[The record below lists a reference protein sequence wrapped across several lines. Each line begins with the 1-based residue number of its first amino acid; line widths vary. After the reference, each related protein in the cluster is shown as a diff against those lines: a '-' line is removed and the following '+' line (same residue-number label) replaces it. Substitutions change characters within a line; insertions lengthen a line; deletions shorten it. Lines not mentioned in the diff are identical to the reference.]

1 MKNNDKKAVEI
12 TPANAETNANA
23 EVNAKINAEINPNAT
38 NTGADGIVEAGTTKV
53 TYDDKIKNLIVAGGR
68 MYKGLRVKNVL
79 SSEED
84 NYDRVTLVIDGS
96 VPAKISIDN
105 GLTFTTG
112 QSSNIF
118 TSTFALAGTIKEDE
132 DLSFLANYIIS
143 SPKIVNLLFN
153 GSLIDIIQMTYPANI
168 PIVNPFSTKEDGNS
182 RIYDHEV
189 IINYIVKI
197 KPGRTGLKMID
208 KLADKIMESAIDNVL

>member
-1 MKNNDKKAVEI
+1 MKTVDEKSVEI
-12 TPANAETNANA
+12 TPAVESANTPTNVNVETVNAES
-23 EVNAKINAEINPNAT
+23 EVADN
-38 NTGADGIVEAGTTKV
+38 GADGIVEANTVAKV
-53 TYDDKIKNLIVAGGR
+53 TYADKIKNLVTVGGR
-68 MYKGLRVKNVL
+68 MFKGLRVKNVL
-79 SSEED
+79 CSEED
-84 NYDRVTLVIDGS
+84 NYDRVTMVIDGS
-96 VPAKISIDN
+96 VPAKTSIDN

-153 GSLIDIIQMTYPANI
+153 GSLIDIVQMTYPANT
-168 PIVNPFSTKEDGNS
+168 PIVNPFSTKEDNS

-189 IINYIVKI
+189 IINYIIKI
-197 KPGRTGLKMID
+197 KPGKTGLKMID

>member
-1 MKNNDKKAVEI
+1 MKTVNEKSVEI
-12 TPANAETNANA
+12 TPAVEGTNPETHANDA
-23 EVNAKINAEINPNAT
+23 AKAEINPEVVDA
-38 NTGADGIVEAGTTKV
+38 GADGIVEANTVAKV
-53 TYDDKIKNLIVAGGR
+53 TYADKIKNLIVAGGR

-84 NYDRVTLVIDGS
+84 NYDRVTMVIDGS
-96 VPAKISIDN
+96 VPAKTSPDN

-112 QSSNIF
+112 TSSNIF

-153 GSLIDIIQMTYPANI
+153 GALIDIIQMTYPANV
-168 PIVNPFSTKEDGNS
+168 PIINPFSTKDDNS

-197 KPGRTGLKMID
+197 KPGKTGLKMID
-208 KLADKIMESAIDNVL
+208 KLADKIMESAINDAL

>member
-1 MKNNDKKAVEI
+1 MKTVDEKPVEI
-12 TPANAETNANA
+12 TPAVESVNTPTNVNV
-23 EVNAKINAEINPNAT
+23 EVNAEINPESADA
-38 NTGADGIVEAGTTKV
+38 GADGIVEANTTKV
-53 TYDDKIKNLIVAGGR
+53 TYGDKIKNLVVAGGR

-84 NYDRVTLVIDGS
+84 NYDRVTMVIDGS
-96 VPAKISIDN
+96 VPAKVSPDN
-105 GLTFTTG
+105 GITFTTG

-153 GSLIDIIQMTYPANI
+153 GSSIDIIQMTYPANV
-168 PIVNPFSTKEDGNS
+168 PIVNPFSTKENDSG

>member
-1 MKNNDKKAVEI
+1 MKKVNEKPVEI
-12 TPANAETNANA
+12 TPAVESANTPTNVNVKTVNAETTSEDA
-23 EVNAKINAEINPNAT
+23 
-38 NTGADGIVEAGTTKV
+38 GADGIVEANTVAKV
-53 TYDDKIKNLIVAGGR
+53 TYADKIKNLVTVGGR
-68 MYKGLRVKNVL
+68 MFKGLRVKNVL

-84 NYDRVTLVIDGS
+84 NYDRVTLIIDGS
-96 VPAKISIDN
+96 VPAKTSIDN
-105 GLTFTTG
+105 GLTFTTN

-153 GSLIDIIQMTYPANI
+153 GSLIDIIQMTYPANT
-168 PIVNPFSTKEDGNS
+168 PIVNPFSTKEDNS

>member
-1 MKNNDKKAVEI
+1 MKNNDKKPVEI
-12 TPANAETNANA
+12 TPAVESANTLTNVNE
-23 EVNAKINAEINPNAT
+23 EVNAEINPESADA
-38 NTGADGIVEAGTTKV
+38 GADGIVEAGTTKV
-53 TYDDKIKNLIVAGGR
+53 TYADKIKNLMVAGGR
-68 MYKGLRVKNVL
+68 MYKSLRVKNVL

-84 NYDRVTLVIDGS
+84 NYDRVTMVIDGS
-96 VPAKISIDN
+96 VPAKTSIDN

>member
-1 MKNNDKKAVEI
+1 MKTVDEKSVEI
-12 TPANAETNANA
+12 TPAVESANAPTNVNAETVNA
-23 EVNAKINAEINPNAT
+23 EPEVANN
-38 NTGADGIVEAGTTKV
+38 GADGIVEANTVAKV
-53 TYDDKIKNLIVAGGR
+53 TYADKIKDLVTIGGR
-68 MYKGLRVKNVL
+68 MFKGLRVKNVL

-84 NYDRVTLVIDGS
+84 NYDRVTMVIDGS

-132 DLSFLANYIIS
+132 DLSFLANYIVS

-153 GSLIDIIQMTYPANI
+153 GSLIDIVQMTYPANT
-168 PIVNPFSTKEDGNS
+168 PIVNPFSTKEDNS

-208 KLADKIMESAIDNVL
+208 KLADKIMESAIDNIL

>member
-1 MKNNDKKAVEI
+1 MKTINEKSVEI
-12 TPANAETNANA
+12 TPAVEGINPET
-23 EVNAKINAEINPNAT
+23 EVNAEINPEVTDA
-38 NTGADGIVEAGTTKV
+38 GADGIVEANTVAKV
-53 TYDDKIKNLIVAGGR
+53 TYADKIKNLIVAGGR

-84 NYDRVTLVIDGS
+84 NYDRVTMVIDGV
-96 VPAKISIDN
+96 VPAKTSPDN

-112 QSSNIF
+112 TSSNIF
-118 TSTFALAGTIKEDE
+118 TSTFALAGTVKEDE

-153 GSLIDIIQMTYPANI
+153 GSQIDIIQMTYPANV
-168 PIVNPFSTKEDGNS
+168 PIVNPFSTKENDNS

-197 KPGRTGLKMID
+197 KPGKTGLKMID

>member
-1 MKNNDKKAVEI
+1 MKTVDEKSVEI
-12 TPANAETNANA
+12 TPAVEAVNAETNVNN
-23 EVNAKINAEINPNAT
+23 EVNAEINPESANA
-38 NTGADGIVEAGTTKV
+38 GAEGIVEANTVAKV
-53 TYDDKIKNLIVAGGR
+53 TYADKIKNLVVAGGR

-84 NYDRVTLVIDGS
+84 NYDRVTMVIDGS
-96 VPAKISIDN
+96 VPAKTSPDN

-112 QSSNIF
+112 TSSNIF
-118 TSTFALAGTIKEDE
+118 TSTFALAGTVKEDE

-153 GSLIDIIQMTYPANI
+153 GSLIDIIQMTYPANT
-168 PIVNPFSTKEDGNS
+168 PIINPFSTKEDNS

-197 KPGRTGLKMID
+197 KPGKTGLKMID
-208 KLADKIMESAIDNVL
+208 KLADKIMESAMNDAL